1 MNQDTQT
8 AWLTLLSAS
17 GVGNVTIRQL
27 LGQFTHAERITG
39 ASDSLLTK
47 NGLTEQQVRAIRD
60 ASQEHISDA
69 QRWLAHDGHHL
80 ITIDDPRYP
89 QSMLELPDAPVAL
102 FGAGDVSLLRMP
114 ALAIVGSRNP
124 TQGGID
130 NAEQFARYM
139 AGKGLA
145 IVSGLASGIDA
156 AAHRGALAANG
167 ATIAVL
173 GNGTNQYYPKANRA
187 LQQKLNAEGLVLSE
201 YLPDHPPAAGQ
212 FPARNR
218 IISGL
223 SLGVLV
229 VEATKR
235 SGSLITARMAGEQGR
250 SVFAIPGSIHNP
262 LARGCHQLI
271 RQGAL
276 LVEQADDIFLEL
288 GARLA
293 PFVAAAPATDT
304 PTQQEQA
311 ASIGEDYVKL
321 LDSMGWDPVSVDTLA
336 SRTALTAAELS
347 SMLLI
352 LELDGRVVS
361 VPGGGFTRCR

>member
-1 MNQDTQT
+1 MNQDTRI

-17 GVGNVTIRQL
+17 GVGNAALRPL
-27 LGQFTHAERITG
+27 LAQFSSAEHIVN
-39 ASDSLLTK
+39 ASDALLSQS
-47 NGLTEQQVRAIRD
+47 GLTSGQVHAIRD
-60 ASQEHISDA
+60 ADPARIANA
-69 QRWLAHDGHHL
+69 QRWLQHERHDL
-80 ITIDDPRYP
+80 ITINDTHYP
-89 QSMLELPDAPVAL
+89 DSLRELPDAPVAL
-102 FGAGDVSLLRMP
+102 FAVGDPTLLRMP
-114 ALAIVGSRNP
+114 SLAIVGSRNP
-124 TQGGID
+124 TSGGAD
-130 NAEQFARYM
+130 NAEQFARYI

-173 GNGTNQYYPKANRA
+173 GNGPDQSYPASNRA
-187 LQQKLNAEGLVLSE
+187 LQHDIGVHGLVLSE
-201 YLPDHPPAAGQ
+201 YLPGHPPGAGQ

-235 SGSLITARMAGEQGR
+235 SGSLITARMAGEPGR

-276 LVEQADDIFLEL
+276 LVEQADDIFLDL

-293 PFVAAAPATDT
+293 PFVDDAEPADD
-304 PTQQEQA
+304 PQPVNEQPE
-311 ASIGEDYVKL
+311 ASEDYVKL

-336 SRTALTAAELS
+336 TRTALTAAELS

-352 LELDGRVVS
+352 LELDGRVAS
-361 VPGGGFTRCR
+361 VPGGGFARCR